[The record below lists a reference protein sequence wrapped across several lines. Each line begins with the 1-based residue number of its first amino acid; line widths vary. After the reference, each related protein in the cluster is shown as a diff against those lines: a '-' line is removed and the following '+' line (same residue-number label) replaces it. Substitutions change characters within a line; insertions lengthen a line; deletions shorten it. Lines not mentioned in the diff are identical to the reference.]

1 MLAGCSIDA
10 AVHGHGGMKIEIL
23 VMGEHIYYILY
34 LIIHFKLR
42 AESAKHAFDFFSY
55 HQNLLA
61 TLHQSLLL
69 KLILFDS
76 SKTFFYICNE

>member
-42 AESAKHAFDFFSY
+42 AESAKHAFDFFPINKICW
-55 HQNLLA
+55 Q
-61 TLHQSLLL
+61 LHVCEES
-69 KLILFDS
+69 
-76 SKTFFYICNE
+76 C

>member
-42 AESAKHAFDFFSY
+42 VESAKHAFDLFFYY

-61 TLHQSLLL
+61 TLHQSLLH
-69 KLILFDS
+69 KTDFIRFTKNILL
-76 SKTFFYICNE
+76 YL